1 MIRKNQKKVRELEQ
15 KYGGQTMK
23 KSTSIRFGVGV
34 VSLAL
39 LLTACGGGSE
49 DGASAGTKGGT
60 LTFLTEAEQILH
72 LDPQRNYT
80 GEDLAFASGYL
91 NRTLTQYTLS
101 ADNNEASQLVADLAT
116 DTGTTPDGGKTWEF
130 TIKDGVKWE
139 DGQAVTC
146 EDVKYGVSRT
156 FATDII
162 TDGPTYAIS
171 MLDIPKDAEGNSVY
185 KGPYVEDAAGQ
196 AAYDAA
202 VSCEGSKITFKLASP
217 AADFNYTVTLSAF
230 APVRKDA
237 DTGENYDDK
246 VLSNG
251 PYKIESYV
259 KKDKLVLV
267 RNENWD
273 PATDSFRAALP
284 DRIEY
289 IFSVPGAVI
298 TERLMADSGNDQFA
312 ISPDSV
318 DPAKLAVVF
327 SDAKYEKRRFNEL
340 DPYVRFFFINTTKV
354 PNEKH
359 RQAIL
364 AAVNREEL
372 RKIAGGDYA
381 GEYAD
386 GAIKPNI
393 GIDYAPTGVW
403 DGLLGEAIPA
413 TGNPELA
420 KKLIEESGEAFPNPL
435 VIDYPKTEVNDKAV
449 ASIIAS
455 LEAVGITAT
464 PNGLEPGGYYG
475 VVFQED
481 LQGGLTSGG
490 WAPDWT
496 NASTVI
502 PELFTPSGGFALA
515 RYDDAAWNER
525 VAAAKAMT
533 DRAAQA
539 KEWQAL
545 NTEAMKKA
553 LILPTRFGL
562 EQRIHGSKVT
572 GAYIWGPYGSWP
584 YASLGVE
591 AAN

>member
-1 MIRKNQKKVRELEQ
+1 
-15 KYGGQTMK
+15 MK
-23 KSTSIRFGVGV
+23 KSTGIRFGVGA

-39 LLTACGGGSE
+39 LLTACGGGS
-49 DGASAGTKGGT
+49 DSASGDGTKGGT

-101 ADNNEASQLVADLAT
+101 KDNNEASQLVADAAT
-116 DTGTTPDGGKTWEF
+116 DTGTSADEGKTWSF
-130 TIKDGVKWE
+130 TLKDGMKWQ
-139 DGQAVTC
+139 DGKDVTC
-146 EDVKYGVSRT
+146 EDFKYGVSRT

-171 MLDIPKDAEGNSVY
+171 MLDIPKDAEGASIY
-185 KGPYVEDAAGQ
+185 KGPYTEDAAGQ

-202 VSCEGSKITFKLASP
+202 VLCEGNKITFKLAK
-217 AADFNYTVTLSAF
+217 AASDFNYTVTFSSF
-230 APVRKDA
+230 AAVREDA
-237 DTGENYDDK
+237 DTGETYDDT

-267 RNENWD
+267 RNDQWD
-273 PATDSFRAALP
+273 PATDTLRGAFP

-289 IFSVPGAVI
+289 IFAQPAAVI
-298 TERLMADSGNDQFA
+298 TERLMADSGDDARA
-312 ISPDSV
+312 ISPDAV

-340 DPYVRFFFINTTKV
+340 DPYVRFYSINTKKV
-354 PNEKH
+354 TNVKH

-372 RKIAGGDYA
+372 RLIAGGEYA

-386 GAIKPNI
+386 GVVKPNI
-393 GIDYAPTGVW
+393 GADYAPTGLW
-403 DGLLGEAIPA
+403 DGLLGEKVEAS
-413 TGNPELA
+413 GNPELA
-420 KKLIEESGEAFPNPL
+420 KKLIAESGEAFPQPF
-435 VIDYPKTEVNDKAV
+435 VIDYGKSEVNDKAAASLV
-449 ASIIAS
+449 ASLAK
-455 LEAVGITAT
+455 AGIVAT
-464 PNGLEPGGYYG
+464 PNGIEPGAYYG
-475 VVFQED
+475 VVLDPEK
-481 LQGGLTSGG
+481 QGSMSAAG
-490 WAPDWT
+490 WAPDWV

-502 PELFTPSGGFALA
+502 PELFTPNGGFNLSQ
-515 RYDDAAWNER
+515 YDDEAFTAESE
-525 VAAAKAMT
+525 AAKVIS

-539 KEWQAL
+539 AAWQAL
-545 NTEAMKKA
+545 SKKSMELA
-553 LILPTRFGL
+553 LALPTRFGL
-562 EQRIHGSKVT
+562 EQRLHGSKVG

-584 YASLGVE
+584 YANLSVE
-591 AAN
+591 Q